1 MQYYHKYAVLM
12 NVLTRFRNPARI
24 LGIYLFLA
32 ATPCLLALPVNLG
45 KAGPNNWTV
54 LEIGTGQVIGLN
66 AGGPANGITGNVGV
80 NQNGQL
86 NLTGTTFVKGNVIL
100 GTNSTVSTTGA
111 SYITGNVTHNQSL
124 LTQAAN
130 DALAAAAAAKALPS
144 SGGGTG
150 ITSIN
155 ATHDITLQP
164 GVYNLTS
171 FNVANGAN
179 ITLAAGGS
187 FVFNISGSLA
197 LHGPD
202 GIFLAKG
209 LNVSDVLFNITGTS
223 SVQFSGGGNT
233 AMLYGVILAPYAAV
247 NISPG
252 NVVGE
257 IIGGKQIQIVSGA
270 NVTGVVPDRGSSM
283 LLFGLALSGLL
294 IFGRHKI
301 RV

>member
-1 MQYYHKYAVLM
+1 MKVSIKLR
-12 NVLTRFRNPARI
+12 TPAKVI
-24 LGIYLFLA
+24 AICFFLA
-32 ATPCLLALPVNLG
+32 AASHGLALPVNLG
-45 KAGPNNWTV
+45 HAGPNNWTV

-80 NQNGQL
+80 NQNGAL
-86 NLTGTTFVKGNVIL
+86 NLTGTTFVKGNVVL

-111 SYITGNVTHNQSL
+111 SYITGTVTHNQSL

-130 DALAAAAAAKALPS
+130 DALAAATAAKNLS
-144 SGGGTG
+144 TSGGGVG

-155 ATHDITLQP
+155 ATHNITLQP

-187 FVFNISGSLA
+187 YVFNISGTLA

-209 LNVSDVLFNITGTS
+209 LSVSNVLFNITGTS

-233 AMLYGVILAPYAAV
+233 AMLYGIILAPYAAV

-270 NVTGVVPDRGSSM
+270 NVTGAVPDHGSSM
-283 LLFGLALSGLL
+283 LLFGLGLGGL
-294 IFGRHKI
+294 FVFGRH
-301 RV
+301 RLRAL

>member
-1 MQYYHKYAVLM
+1 MQYHKYLVLM
-12 NVLTRFRNPARI
+12 KLLTRFKTPARI
-24 LGIYLFLA
+24 LAIYLFLA
-32 ATPCLLALPVNLG
+32 GAPCLLALPVNLG

-80 NQNGQL
+80 NQNGKL
-86 NLTGTTFVKGNVIL
+86 ALTGTTFVKGNVIL
-100 GTNSTVSTTGA
+100 GTNATATTSGA
-111 SYITGNVTHNQSL
+111 SYITGTVTHNQSL

-130 DALAAAAAAKALPS
+130 DALKAAADAKKLTSA
-144 SGGGTG
+144 GGGIG

-187 FVFNISGSLA
+187 YVFNISGTLS

-202 GIFLAKG
+202 GVFLAPG
-209 LNVSDVLFNITGTS
+209 LKTSDVLFNITGTS

-233 AMLYGVILAPYAAV
+233 AMLYGIILAPYAAV

-252 NVVGE
+252 NVIGE
-257 IIGGKQIQIVSGA
+257 IIGGRQIQIVSGA
-270 NVTGVVPDRGSSM
+270 NITGQVPDRGSSL
-283 LLFGLALSGLL
+283 LLFGLALSGLVV
-294 IFGRHKI
+294 FGRHKI
-301 RV
+301 RA